1 MFYHRHGFYTAVLA
15 QYCTVVT
22 CFYTFQDDAMHVVY
36 RMRGLLGEATEDMI
50 ERLDN
55 DKTDDDAEEI
65 YKLAS
70 VMSECGGIEV
80 CYIGRC

>member
-1 MFYHRHGFYTAVLA
+1 
-15 QYCTVVT
+15 
-22 CFYTFQDDAMHVVY
+22 MHVVY